1 MAPILVPVDFGDA
14 SFQALLTAEKLAAV
28 LRCDVVLVHVAPPGA
43 VVADG
48 PGGGA
53 AHLVVDGVR
62 DAHLVRNPKE
72 QMADF
77 LRRAGGRKREVLFR
91 SGAAAAGIV
100 AAAAEIDA
108 QLIVIASHG
117 RRGLARIVLGSTAEE
132 VLRKARC
139 SVLTLKPDAG
149 LQFPD
154 EER

>member
-14 SFQALLTAEKLAAV
+14 SFQALITAEKLAET
-28 LRCDVVLVHVAPPGA
+28 LQCDVVIVHVTPPGA
-43 VVADG
+43 AIGEGLDST
-48 PGGGA
+48 A

-62 DAHLVRNPKE
+62 DAHLVSNLRV

-77 LRRAGGRKREVLFR
+77 LKRAGGRKREVLFR

-100 AAAAEIDA
+100 AAASEVGA

-132 VLRKARC
+132 VVRHARC
-139 SVLTLKPDAG
+139 SVLTLKPDAD
-149 LQFPD
+149 LQFPG
-154 EER
+154 